1 MQCNEG
7 PERKRGLQ
15 VTTKT
20 GSLKTSSSDAHSG
33 DDDDAHDDD
42 SGDNQKDNNDGNV
55 GDDDF
60 TIKTLFEYMMLNHQM
75 IIWC

>member
-20 GSLKTSSSDAHSG
+20 GSLKTSSSDG
-33 DDDDAHDDD
+33 QYCDDDD
-42 SGDNQKDNNDGNV
+42 QKDNNDGIA
-55 GDDDF
+55 
-60 TIKTLFEYMMLNHQM
+60 IK
-75 IIWC
+75 